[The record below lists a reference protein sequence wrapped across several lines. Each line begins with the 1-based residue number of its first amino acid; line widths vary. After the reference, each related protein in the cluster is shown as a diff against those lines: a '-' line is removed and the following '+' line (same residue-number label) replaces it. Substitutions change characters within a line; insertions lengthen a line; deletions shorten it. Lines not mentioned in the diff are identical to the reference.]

1 LSLPNSHL
9 RLDAEHILRPIRL
22 GDGAALA
29 RAYLANREHLAPWEP
44 TRSEAFFTDAAQE
57 EQAQQ
62 CVTDAASGR
71 SIRFVIESDDGEIRG
86 RMNLNNI
93 VRGAF
98 WSADLGYWIDVSRLR
113 RGLASRAVARVS
125 AYARDELRLHRL
137 QAATL
142 LHNTGSQRVLTGN
155 GFERIGLAPKYLR
168 IAGEWQDHLLFQL
181 LLEEPLSPRRER
193 P

>member
-1 LSLPNSHL
+1 MSAGPF
-9 RLDAEHILRPIRL
+9 RLDSEHILRPVRL
-22 GDGAALA
+22 GDGAALS

-44 TRSEAFFTDAAQE
+44 TRSETFFTVASQE
-57 EQAQQ
+57 VHAQQ
-62 CVTDAASGR
+62 CVDDASAGR
-71 SIRFVIESDDGEIRG
+71 GVRFVIESDDGEIRG

-98 WSADLGYWIDVSRLR
+98 WSADLGYWVDASRVHR
-113 RGLASRAVARVS
+113 RLASRAVGWIIEYSRT
-125 AYARDELRLHRL
+125 ELRLHRL

-142 LHNTGSQRVLTGN
+142 LHNIGSQRVLLGN

-168 IAGEWQDHLLFQL
+168 IAGEWQDHLLFQR
-181 LLEEPLSPRRER
+181 LLEEPLSARREG

>member
-1 LSLPNSHL
+1 MSAGPF
-9 RLDAEHILRPIRL
+9 RLDSEHILRPVRL

-29 RAYLANREHLAPWEP
+29 RAYLANREHLEPWEP
-44 TRSEAFFTDAAQE
+44 TRSEAFFTVASQE
-57 EQAQQ
+57 EHAQH
-62 CVTDAASGR
+62 CVDDASAGR

-98 WSADLGYWIDVSRLR
+98 WSADLGYWVDATRLH
-113 RGLASRAVARVS
+113 RGLASRAVARVIEHS
-125 AYARDELRLHRL
+125 RTKLRLHRL

-142 LHNTGSQRVLTGN
+142 LHNLGSQRVLLGN
-155 GFERIGLAPKYLR
+155 GFERIGTAPKYLL
-168 IAGEWQDHLLFQL
+168 IAGEWQDHLLFQR
-181 LLEEPLSPRRER
+181 LLEEPLSARREG

>member
-1 LSLPNSHL
+1 MSLSRSHL
-9 RLDAEHILRPIRL
+9 RLDAEHTLRPVRI

-44 TRSEAFFTDAAQE
+44 TRDESFFTSTWQENDAERCA
-57 EQAQQ
+57 
-62 CVTDAASGR
+62 TDAASGR

-98 WSADLGYWIDVSRLR
+98 WSADLGYWVGVSRLR
-113 RGLASRAVARVS
+113 QGLASRAVERV
-125 AYARDELRLHRL
+125 AEYAREELRLHRL

-142 LHNTGSQRVLTGN
+142 LHNIGSQRVLSGA

-168 IAGEWQDHLLFQL
+168 IAGEWQDHLLFQRL
-181 LLEEPLSPRRER
+181 LGDAGDHR
-193 P
+193 

>member
-1 LSLPNSHL
+1 ML
-9 RLDAEHILRPIRL
+9 RLDAEHVLRPVRA

-44 TRSEAFFTDAAQE
+44 TRDESFFTEASQE
-57 EQAQQ
+57 RHVQQ
-62 CVTDAASGR
+62 CVIDAAAGR
-71 SIRFVIESDDGEIRG
+71 GARFVIESDDGEIRG

-98 WSADLGYWIDVSRLR
+98 WSADLGYWIDRTRTR
-113 RGLASRAVARVS
+113 RGLAGRAVALV
-125 AYARDELRLHRL
+125 AAHAREELGLHRL
-137 QAATL
+137 QASTL
-142 LHNTGSQRVLTGN
+142 LHNLASQRVLAAN
-155 GFERIGLAPKYLR
+155 GVERIGLAPKYLR

-181 LLEEPLSPRRER
+181 LLEEPLSSRREG

>member
-1 LSLPNSHL
+1 ML
-9 RLDAEHILRPIRL
+9 RLDAEHTLRPVQT
-22 GDGAALA
+22 GDGTALA

-44 TRSEAFFTDAAQE
+44 TRDETFFTDTFQEKDAQH
-57 EQAQQ
+57 
-62 CVTDAASGR
+62 CVADAASGR

-98 WSADLGYWIDVSRLR
+98 WSADLGYWIDSSRLQ
-113 RGLASRAVARVS
+113 RGLATRAVARTA
-125 AYARDELRLHRL
+125 AYARTELRLHRL

-142 LHNTGSQRVLTGN
+142 VHNTGSQRVLIGN
-155 GFERIGLAPKYLR
+155 GFEEIGFAPKYLR
-168 IAGEWQDHLLFQL
+168 IAGEWQDHLLFQS
-181 LLEEPLSPRRER
+181 LLEEPLSSPRER

>member
-1 LSLPNSHL
+1 VF
-9 RLDAEHILRPIRL
+9 RLDSEHILRPVRL

-29 RAYLANREHLAPWEP
+29 RAYSENREHLAPWEP
-44 TRSEAFFTDAAQE
+44 TRDESFFTEASQE
-57 EQAQQ
+57 QHAQQ
-62 CVTDAASGR
+62 CVDDAAAGR
-71 SIRFVIESDDGEIRG
+71 SVRFVIESDDGEIRG
-86 RMNLNNI
+86 RMNINNI

-98 WSADLGYWIDVSRLR
+98 WSADLGYWVGASRLR
-113 RGLASRAVARVS
+113 RGLASRAVART
-125 AYARDELRLHRL
+125 AEYAQDELRLHRM

-142 LHNTGSQRVLTGN
+142 LHNVGSQRVLLGN

-181 LLEEPLSPRRER
+181 LLEQPLSSRREG